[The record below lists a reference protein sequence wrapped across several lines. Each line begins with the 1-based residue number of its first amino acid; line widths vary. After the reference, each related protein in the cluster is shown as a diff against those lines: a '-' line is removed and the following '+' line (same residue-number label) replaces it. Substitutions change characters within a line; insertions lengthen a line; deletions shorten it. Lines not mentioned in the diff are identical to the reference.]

1 VFDVARA
8 LGLRLLP
15 VAVDERGMLPGA
27 LDGAL
32 RAGAR
37 AVVITPRGHN
47 PAGAALDAARADE
60 LHALL
65 PPEVLVLEDD
75 HLGPVAGSPW
85 YSVGPGR
92 SGVPHPGPI
101 GTGRGAWAVV
111 RSASKWLGPDLR
123 VAVVAGDELT
133 LSRVEGRQSLGPG
146 WVSGISQAL
155 AARLWNDPATVSLT
169 GRAVETYA
177 SRREALSAALAAHG
191 IEARARSGINLWIEV
206 PDEDAAVRG
215 LLVDG
220 WAVAAGSPFR
230 LEAGPAVRITT
241 AALDEAD
248 AERVAAALA
257 RAVRP
262 QLRTRA
268 A

>member
-1 VFDVARA
+1 MPGTESVMASKVFCDISISADGYAAGPGQTADKPFGAGPVDRLHAWMFDTPEENKAEIGQVVA
-8 LGLRLLP
+8 
-15 VAVDERGMLPGA
+15 
-27 LDGAL
+27 
-32 RAGAR
+32 AGAFVMGR
-37 AVVITPRGHN
+37 RMF
-47 PAGAALDAARADE
+47 
-60 LHALL
+60 
-65 PPEVLVLEDD
+65 
-75 HLGPVAGSPW
+75 GP
-85 YSVGPGR
+85 
-92 SGVPHPGPI
+92 
-101 GTGRGAWAVV
+101 GRGAWAVV

-123 VAVVAGDELT
+123 VAVVAGDDLT

-155 AARLWNDPATVSLT
+155 AARLWSDPATQSLIR
-169 GRAVETYA
+169 RAVETYTR
-177 SRREALSAALAAHG
+177 RREALSAALASHG
-191 IEARARSGINLWIEV
+191 IAARARSGINLWIDV

-230 LEAGPAVRITT
+230 LDAGSAVRITT
-241 AALDEAD
+241 AALEEAD